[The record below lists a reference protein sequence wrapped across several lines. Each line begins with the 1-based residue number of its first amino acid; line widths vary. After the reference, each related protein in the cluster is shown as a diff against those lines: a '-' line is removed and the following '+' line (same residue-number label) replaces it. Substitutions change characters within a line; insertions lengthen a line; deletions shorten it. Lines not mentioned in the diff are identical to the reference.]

1 MIFSFWASSSDMK
14 SSGYFSKKAPGA
26 KDFATNTPVPEISLK
41 INIIKDTTSN
51 GSLTINDN

>member
-1 MIFSFWASSSDMK
+1 MK

-26 KDFATNTPVPEISLK
+26 KDFATNTPVPEISLQ